1 MPIRR
6 LKPDVVD
13 KIAAGEVLERPAN
26 LIKELIEN
34 SVDAGA
40 DLIEVEFDGGGR
52 EVSVYDN
59 GKGIPAEELA
69 LALERH
75 ATSKISE
82 SEDLYRLHTFGFRG
96 EALSSIA
103 AVSRMTMTSRTKSSG
118 DGHRVV
124 SDFGAVAPTAPVSA
138 SAPPALVK

>member
-1 MPIRR
+1 M
-6 LKPDVVD
+6 D

-40 DLIEVEFDGGGR
+40 DSIEVEFDGGGR

-59 GKGIPAEELA
+59 GKGIPAAELA

-82 SEDLYRLHTFGFRG
+82 SEDLYFRFP
-96 EALSSIA
+96 
-103 AVSRMTMTSRTKSSG
+103 R
-118 DGHRVV
+118 
-124 SDFGAVAPTAPVSA
+124 
-138 SAPPALVK
+138 